1 MLAAAQRA
9 LSNTSYRREMQM
21 RESTFDTG
29 SVTIN
34 YATGAASGPPLVLLH
49 GGSARWQS
57 FDSILPQLAAHWQIY
72 APDLRGHGRSGWTR
86 GRYRLQDYTDDLIA
100 WLEQRVL
107 EPAHI
112 FGHSLGGIVAL
123 MVAAQ
128 APAAVRSVVVGDAPL
143 SSRSWQA
150 VLEADRERLI
160 AMRELAGGAVP
171 LDRIEAT
178 LKNTP
183 LVQPGSSTPIT
194 LREALGENSPYF
206 PWMALNLLQHDPAML
221 SMLLDEFAAVTAGY
235 EPEAILP
242 QIRCPVLLLQAD
254 PQRGGLLFDDEV
266 QRALPLLKAPQ
277 HVRLRG
283 IGHGLH
289 GEQPA
294 PVLDAIAAFLS
305 AQGSA

>member
-1 MLAAAQRA
+1 
-9 LSNTSYRREMQM
+9 M

-29 SVTIN
+29 KITLN
-34 YATGAASGPPLVLLH
+34 YAVGEPSGPPLVLLH
-49 GGSARWQS
+49 GGSARGQS
-57 FDSILPQLAAHWQIY
+57 FNAILPQLAVHWQIY
-72 APDLRGHGRSGWTR
+72 APDLRGHGKSSWTP
-86 GRYRLQDYTDDLIA
+86 GHYRLQDYTDDLIA
-100 WLEQRVL
+100 WLEQRVT

-112 FGHSLGGIVAL
+112 FGHSLGGMVAL

-143 SSRSWQA
+143 SSRSLQA

-171 LDRIEAT
+171 LDQIEAA
-178 LKNTP
+178 LKNAP
-183 LVQPGSSTPIT
+183 LTLPGSATPIT
-194 LREALGENSPYF
+194 LRKALGEDSAYF
-206 PWMALNLLQHDPAML
+206 PWMARNLLQHDPAMI
-221 SMLLDEFAAVTAGY
+221 SMLLDDFAAVAAGY
-235 EPEAILP
+235 EPETILP

-254 PQRGGLLFDDEV
+254 PSSGGLLSDDEI

-283 IGHGLH
+283 IGHGLQ

-294 PVLDAIAAFLS
+294 PVLDAIASFLS
-305 AQGSA
+305 AH

>member
-1 MLAAAQRA
+1 
-9 LSNTSYRREMQM
+9 M

-29 SVTIN
+29 KITLN
-34 YATGAASGPPLVLLH
+34 YAVGEPSGPPLVLLH

-57 FDSILPQLAAHWQIY
+57 FDSILPSLAAHWQIY
-72 APDLRGHGRSGWTR
+72 APDLRGHGKSSWTP
-86 GRYRLQDYTDDLIA
+86 GHYRLQDYTDDLIA
-100 WLEQRVL
+100 WLEQRVT

-112 FGHSLGGIVAL
+112 FGHSLGGMVAL

-143 SSRSWQA
+143 SSRSWRA
-150 VLEADRERLI
+150 VLDADRERLI
-160 AMRELAGGAVP
+160 AMRALAGGAIP
-171 LDRIEAT
+171 LDQIEGA
-178 LKNTP
+178 LKNAP
-183 LVQPGSSTPIT
+183 LVLPGSAKPIT
-194 LREALGENSPYF
+194 LREALGEDSPYF

-221 SMLLDEFAAVTAGY
+221 SMLLDDFETVTAGY
-235 EPEAILP
+235 EPETILP

-254 PQRGGLLFDDEV
+254 PRSGGLLSDDEV

-277 HVRLRG
+277 HVRLHG

-294 PVLDAIAAFLS
+294 PVLDAIASFLS
-305 AQGSA
+305 AH